1 MAEQSDFKGPG
12 VVWHHASVT
21 RARRER
27 LNGHRGAVLWFT
39 GLPSSGKST
48 VAHALEEK
56 LHGISCRTFVMDG
69 DNIRHGL
76 CSDLS
81 FSLEDREENIRR
93 VAEVA
98 RLFVEAGII
107 VSTALISPS
116 RLGRNRARKLFQP
129 EDFLE
134 IYCRCP
140 VNVCE
145 DRDVKGFY
153 KRARLGQVK
162 AFTGISAPYEEP
174 RDPELVLDTAVLRI
188 EQSVEQIYA
197 LLTRR
202 GVIPTQSDQAL

>member
-1 MAEQSDFKGPG
+1 
-12 VVWHHASVT
+12 
-21 RARRER
+21 
-27 LNGHRGAVLWFT
+27 
-39 GLPSSGKST
+39 
-48 VAHALEEK
+48 
-56 LHGISCRTFVMDG
+56 MDG
-69 DNIRHGL
+69 DNVRHGL

-81 FSLEDREENIRR
+81 FSFEDREENIRR

-116 RLGRNRARKLFQP
+116 RLGRDRARKLFQP

-140 VNVCE
+140 INVCE

-174 RDPELVLDTAVLRI
+174 RDAELILDTDVL
-188 EQSVEQIYA
+188 QVERSIDQIYA

-202 GVIPTQSDQAL
+202 GVIPIQDQ

>member
-1 MAEQSDFKGPG
+1 VAEQSDFKGPG

>member
-1 MAEQSDFKGPG
+1 MAEHSDIPSRG
-12 VVWHHASVT
+12 VFWHTASVT

-27 LNGHRGAVLWFT
+27 QNGHRGAVLWFT

-48 VAHALEEK
+48 IAHALEER
-56 LHGISCRTFVMDG
+56 LHGMACRTFVMDG

-76 CSDLS
+76 CSDLG
-81 FSLEDREENIRR
+81 FSLEDREENVRR

-116 RLGRNRARKLFQP
+116 RLGRERARELYRL

-134 IYCRCP
+134 IYSRCP
-140 VNVCE
+140 VAVCE
-145 DRDVKGFY
+145 DRDVKGLY
-153 KRARLGQVK
+153 RRARLGQVK

-174 RDPELVLDTAVLRI
+174 RDPQLILDTAELRV
-188 EQSVEQIYA
+188 EESVDQIYA
-197 LLTRR
+197 LLIER
-202 GVIPTQSDQAL
+202 GIIAAQPR